1 MPTQSISLSSPT
13 LLLSP
18 RSSFL
23 SSKTT
28 IFTFPK
34 LPLTHFR
41 NPFPVLFCA
50 SPKSTQ
56 RQQQEE
62 EILQLIA
69 ESNEKT
75 LPCVRTFENDLARLS
90 LVGGVGFEQALT
102 AAAADGGQAAA
113 EHINSGISAMVVETV
128 FPGPGDEHATIST
141 RLFLPAKKVKEKAGR
156 LKKSYAKDILSG
168 TTSQNILAMTFRQVV
183 LQKLWNFELVVF
195 RPGTERNIEDLE
207 NPREVPASFFIS
219 SSDEQVISVLAEAV
233 CVAALQ
239 HTEKHFLDDFF
250 GKNSSGVFSWFQKPK
265 KIMSNDSSVIIY
277 KFFEDEIVEN
287 AKSLLENF
295 NSAKESFKGTKM
307 RSKYNW
313 WTPVAHSKLKKIGGP
328 EFCAWTSEYVPS
340 YKLQINT
347 DKLKDIKF
355 EGWRRSA
362 DNRWE
367 VLLTHS
373 QMAGLAETLDM
384 YYEDIYS
391 LPDKELS
398 CHSTTK
404 FTNFSSKK
412 VPASFFISSSD
423 EQVISVLA
431 EAVCVAA
438 LQHTEKHF
446 LDDFFGKNSSGVF
459 SWFQKPKKIMSN
471 DSSVIIYKF
480 FEDEIVE
487 NAKSLLENFNSAKE
501 SFKGTKMRSKYNWWT
516 PVAHSKLKKIGG
528 PEFCAWTSEYVP
540 SYKLQINTDKL
551 KDIKFEG
558 WRRSADNRWEVLLT
572 HSQMAGLA
580 ETLDMY
586 YEDIYS
592 LPDKELSCHSTTKF
606 TNFSSKKVRSSL
618 LKILS
623 VGLATGIFLVA
634 ISALGHIFFPLL
646 RKGEIYT
653 QQLGSPPSSEIEYAI
668 NESLDNEKLQEFC
681 VLVVKKIKDGCGWP
695 GDVITEE
702 NNGAW
707 IGEVPKYLKM
717 MDKSDSNIEENST
730 SASSEKIDEDIKSAA
745 QDIASYQVVLST
757 DGKIIGFQPTSRI
770 GVNHWASNP
779 LAKEL
784 YGGRKLS
791 PGIFEPGHKI
801 RLPKEIVV
809 IELLMS
815 ANFDACFVLARP
827 AR

>member
-207 NPREVPASFFIS
+207 NPRE
-219 SSDEQVISVLAEAV
+219 Q
-233 CVAALQ
+233 
-239 HTEKHFLDDFF
+239 
-250 GKNSSGVFSWFQKPK
+250 
-265 KIMSNDSSVIIY
+265 
-277 KFFEDEIVEN
+277 
-287 AKSLLENF
+287 
-295 NSAKESFKGTKM
+295 
-307 RSKYNW
+307 
-313 WTPVAHSKLKKIGGP
+313 
-328 EFCAWTSEYVPS
+328 
-340 YKLQINT
+340 
-347 DKLKDIKF
+347 
-355 EGWRRSA
+355 
-362 DNRWE
+362 
-367 VLLTHS
+367 
-373 QMAGLAETLDM
+373 
-384 YYEDIYS
+384 
-391 LPDKELS
+391 
-398 CHSTTK
+398 
-404 FTNFSSKK
+404 

>member
-207 NPREVPASFFIS
+207 NPRE
-219 SSDEQVISVLAEAV
+219 
-233 CVAALQ
+233 
-239 HTEKHFLDDFF
+239 
-250 GKNSSGVFSWFQKPK
+250 
-265 KIMSNDSSVIIY
+265 
-277 KFFEDEIVEN
+277 
-287 AKSLLENF
+287 
-295 NSAKESFKGTKM
+295 
-307 RSKYNW
+307 
-313 WTPVAHSKLKKIGGP
+313 
-328 EFCAWTSEYVPS
+328 
-340 YKLQINT
+340 
-347 DKLKDIKF
+347 
-355 EGWRRSA
+355 
-362 DNRWE
+362 
-367 VLLTHS
+367 
-373 QMAGLAETLDM
+373 
-384 YYEDIYS
+384 
-391 LPDKELS
+391 
-398 CHSTTK
+398 
-404 FTNFSSKK
+404 